1 MTATLFTGLPR
12 AVRIV
17 EVGPRDGLQNEPRS
31 LRPVARATLVRE
43 LWAAGLRHVEIGA
56 FVSPRRVPQMAGTAE
71 VAAATA
77 GLDGLVRSAL
87 VANERGLAAA
97 LASGVEEIAV
107 FTAASETFC
116 RRNINCGIAE
126 SLARFRPLVA
136 EARAAGLAVRGY
148 LSCIAVCPFEG
159 SIAPERVVP
168 LVEAL
173 LEMGCGE
180 VSLGDT
186 VGRASPRAIDH
197 LLGALAGSVPAHRLA
212 LHAHDTHRMALANVV
227 VGLAHGLGVFDAAV
241 AGLGG
246 CPFAPGAGGNL
257 ATADLVR
264 LLEAMGVSTGVDLAA
279 LGGVGERIRA
289 DLGHAPMATP
299 TGAGERGQLPDETG
313 RG

>member
-1 MTATLFTGLPR
+1 MTRTLFEGLPG

-31 LRPVARATLVRE
+31 LPPAARADLVRE

-56 FVSPRRVPQMAGTAE
+56 FVSPRRVPQLAGTAE

-116 RRNINCGIAE
+116 RHNIACGIAE
-126 SLARFRPLVA
+126 SLDRFGPLVA
-136 EARAAGLAVRGY
+136 AARAAGCRVRGY

-159 SIAPERVVP
+159 RIAPAAVVP

-173 LEMGCGE
+173 LEMGCAE

-186 VGRASPRAIDH
+186 VGRASPRAIDR
-197 LLGALAGSVPAHRLA
+197 LLGALAGSVPAGRLA
-212 LHAHDTHRMALANVV
+212 LHAHDTHNMALANVV

-257 ATADLVR
+257 ATAELVD
-264 LLEAMGVSTGVDLAA
+264 LLEAMGLPTGVDRAA
-279 LGGVGERIRA
+279 LDGVGARIRA
-289 DLGHAPMATP
+289 RLGHATMAAP
-299 TGAGERGQLPDETG
+299 AAAGERLPLPGQGG
-313 RG
+313 RE